1 MHFAFALRPKTRWR
15 LLSKPALRPI
25 LENDALTRGLAD
37 PEARILV
44 EWLVDQAER
53 VADHAATE
61 EIVQARVQTLCRKG
75 RAIGRFV
82 GLWCHAQSRGAAGQ
96 LAAAERFTWP
106 FPSTAEDPCEIMQ
119 TILDWEADHSAL
131 QNGG

>member
-1 MHFAFALRPKTRWR
+1 MRWI

-44 EWLVDQAER
+44 EWLVDQAEQL
-53 VADHAATE
+53 ADRTPSE
-61 EIVQARVQTLCRKG
+61 EIIQARVQVLCRKG

-82 GLWCHAQSRGAAGQ
+82 GLWCHTQSRGAAGQ
-96 LAAAERFTWP
+96 PARGNGPRDA
-106 FPSTAEDPCEIMQ
+106 
-119 TILDWEADHSAL
+119 EADPQAMAR
-131 QNGG
+131 